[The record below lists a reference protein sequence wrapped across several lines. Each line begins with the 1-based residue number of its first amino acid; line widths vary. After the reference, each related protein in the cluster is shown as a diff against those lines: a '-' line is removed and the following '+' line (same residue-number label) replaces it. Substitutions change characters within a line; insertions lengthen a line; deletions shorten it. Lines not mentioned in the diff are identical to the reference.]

1 MSQQDLVVPPL
12 SRMDIRRR
20 ALIFRQMFGADKIMY
35 FPIVKVM
42 EIMNGMPEVFT
53 DWNMEVVSQSEMGD
67 FHGLTLP
74 NGTVKIRE
82 DVYTRA
88 ARGAGRDRDT
98 MAHELGHWLFHRNNK
113 AHARIGSGRIP
124 IYCTP
129 EWQAKAFSGE
139 LLVPAHLVTRDMT
152 ADYIKERCGVCYSSA
167 EYQLSKIPRH

>member
-129 EWQAKAFSGE
+129 EWQAKATACSGAFSNARYDCRLYQGNMWSI
-139 LLVPAHLVTRDMT
+139 LLVR
-152 ADYIKERCGVCYSSA
+152 
-167 EYQLSKIPRH
+167 

>member
-1 MSQQDLVVPPL
+1 MRQQDLVVPPL

-113 AHARIGSGRIP
+113 AHARIGSAVSRYIVHLNGKQKRSLGNCLFRRI
-124 IYCTP
+124 
-129 EWQAKAFSGE
+129 W
-139 LLVPAHLVTRDMT
+139 
-152 ADYIKERCGVCYSSA
+152 
-167 EYQLSKIPRH
+167 